1 MFLGV
6 TAVVLLSCNVHIVY
20 RKLRQCKEEKSTER
34 NRPVRIFLNSNPI
47 SDSNNDAEI
56 PIQNHNTSLK
66 LNTTAYN
73 KMLAEIKHT
82 VCFCVCVV
90 FFMVL
95 RACRNHLITYWDGDN
110 PSKIL
115 LYTLDFGPRI
125 LFSFVFP
132 LMFYYS
138 HPELRTYW
146 KNTLKICRKNQA

>member
-6 TAVVLLSCNVHIVY
+6 TTVVLLSCNAHIIY
-20 RKLRQCKEEKSTER
+20 RKWRQCKEEKNTER
-34 NRPVRIFLNSNPI
+34 NRPIRIFLNANPI
-47 SDSNNDAEI
+47 SGSNNDAEI
-56 PIQNHNTSLK
+56 PIQDHNPSLK

-82 VCFCVCVV
+82 VCFCACVV

-95 RACRNHLITYWDGDN
+95 RACRSHLITYWDGDN

-115 LYTLDFGPRI
+115 LYILDFGPRI

-132 LMFYYS
+132 LMFYCS
-138 HPELRTYW
+138 HAELRTYW
-146 KNTLKICRKNQA
+146 KNTFKICRRNQA